1 MNRRSIVLLSAVL
14 LTAFQ
19 SVSAQEWGA
28 EGNPMSQFPQAL
40 GGTYGPM
47 IGTGLSYQRWFEG
60 VGIQTAV
67 GAVYSPEEQ
76 FSGDLLWYR
85 VTFGLQR
92 ILYHE
97 TFADWFAGGLY
108 AFGALAHGGRIE
120 WVTEPVDTQEPADPQ
135 PGPFRPLVAVGA
147 GVGIESVL
155 FRHFSVPVEF
165 GLSVEWEIPSVVPVS
180 AGFVGGVGL
189 RYRF

>member
-1 MNRRSIVLLSAVL
+1 MKRSSLILLALLAITSQSIVS
-14 LTAFQ
+14 
-19 SVSAQEWGA
+19 QEWGS
-28 EGNPMSQFPQAL
+28 EDNPMSSFPQAL

-47 IGTGLSYQRWFEG
+47 IGTGLSYQRWFDG
-60 VGIQTAV
+60 FGLQTAV

-85 VTFGLQR
+85 VTLGLQR
-92 ILYHE
+92 MLYHE

-108 AFGALAHGGRIE
+108 AFGGLAHGGRIP
-120 WVTEPVDTQEPADPQ
+120 WVTEPVETDEPVTPQ
-135 PGPFRPLVAVGA
+135 PGPFVPLVAVGA

-155 FRHFSVPVEF
+155 FRHFSIPVEF
-165 GLSVEWEIPSVVPVS
+165 GLSAEWEIPSIVPAQ